1 MLLYFVEVSFA
12 FPEGEEERMEKQR
25 REIFN

>member
-1 MLLYFVEVSFA
+1 MLLYFVRVSFA
-12 FPEGEEERMEKQR
+12 FPEDEEEGMEKQR